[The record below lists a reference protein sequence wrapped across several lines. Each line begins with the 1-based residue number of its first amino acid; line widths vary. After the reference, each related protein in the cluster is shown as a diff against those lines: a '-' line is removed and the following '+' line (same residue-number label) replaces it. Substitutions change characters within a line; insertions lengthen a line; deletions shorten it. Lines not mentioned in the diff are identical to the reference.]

1 MKTFFT
7 VLTALLSVF
16 LIKAQDASNLAVE
29 KQFPDNAKALEIYQA
44 AVDRQA
50 NPGTRASKIT
60 WLGNRPANNWFIS
73 LEGGMAALYSEN
85 YREVDLK
92 DNLKPTGALS
102 IGRWLNPVLGLRL
115 NLSGAKLSTYMV
127 PGSMLYIGNKH
138 TRPQGGLAGDG
149 QTYFVSDRS
158 AFWMNRFFNDGKAY
172 KNGYLTDFTYGAAA
186 VDLMVNLK
194 NLFMPYNPNGLF
206 NPVLYGGVGIAH
218 TLKDGDRTAINS
230 IMQQYGLQF
239 SFRLSNHV
247 DISLAPEVMFVPEV
261 FDRMVGGDKTQD
273 IVASVKLGLTYHF
286 GFSKFIK
293 APLGVQTVVQQ
304 AQPDM
309 SQINALNDK
318 INDLKSRLSD
328 CLAAK
333 QNVAPTPVVEK
344 PIDLTPV
351 FFELD
356 RFVIRPSEKPAIE
369 AAANYMKQNPNVKLV
384 LAGFADV
391 KTGTPPHNM
400 RLSRNRVNAVADM
413 LVKQYGIDRKRLLL
427 LWKGDTVQ
435 PKPVNEDN
443 RVVMF
448 FK

>member
-16 LIKAQDASNLAVE
+16 LVKAQDASNLAVE

-60 WLGNRPANNWFIS
+60 WLANRPANNWFIS

-115 NLSGAKLSTYMV
+115 NLSGAKLSTYML
-127 PGSMLYIGNKH
+127 PGSLLYIGRNY
-138 TRPQGGLAGDG
+138 TNPQGVKSDV
-149 QTYFVSDRS
+149 TYFRADGSQ
-158 AFWMNRFFNDGKAY
+158 FWRDRFFNDAKAY
-172 KNGYLTDFTYGAAA
+172 KNGYLADFTYGAAA
-186 VDLMVNLK
+186 LDLMVNLK
-194 NLFMPYNPNGLF
+194 NMFMPYNPTGLF

-230 IMQQYGLQF
+230 IMQQYGLQLN
-239 SFRLSNHV
+239 FRLSDHV
-247 DISLAPEVMFVPEV
+247 DISLAPEVMFAPEV
-261 FDRMVGGDKTQD
+261 LDRMVGGDKTQD

-304 AQPDM
+304 AKPDM
-309 SQINALNDK
+309 SQINALNAQ
-318 INDLKSRLSD
+318 INDLKSRLAD

-333 QNVAPTPVVEK
+333 QQTPVTVVEK

-356 RFVIRPSEKPAIE
+356 RFVVRPSEMPAVE
-369 AAANYMKQNPNVKLV
+369 AAANYMKQNPNLKLV

-391 KTGTPPHNM
+391 KTGTPPHNL
-400 RLSRNRVNAVADM
+400 RLSRNRVNAVADI

-427 LWKGDTVQ
+427 MWKGDTVQ